1 MYSKQRCS
9 VGRVQFHHISSTQHD
24 ILQCLINFLCCT
36 QTCLKPTDSR
46 YNKQMNRCFMC
57 GTNLLPTTIPET
69 KIAPENW
76 WFEDYIPFE
85 KRGTFSCAPLKLR
98 EGVAPS
104 HPASSRLCMVLNS
117 NCASWSSLSG
127 SLPANGESQS
137 YRLCI
142 ATKAQAYT
150 MIMTREICIPLAHTA
165 SIYNLNLWISMNY
178 H

>member
-36 QTCLKPTDSR
+36 QTCLRPTDSR

-127 SLPANGESQS
+127 SLPANGESEPPVSLKQKNG
-137 YRLCI
+137 RNKCLNPKMPNAKC
-142 ATKAQAYT
+142 
-150 MIMTREICIPLAHTA
+150 M
-165 SIYNLNLWISMNY
+165 SIYLLYKSINVTKSKI
-178 H
+178 